1 MDDFAVTK
9 EMWLAWKQNPVTIH
23 FLTSLNTKREEI
35 KEALAEG
42 GGGKEGLDIH
52 IGRCMALKDTI
63 QYALHEF
70 DIIDREE
77 ETEDGN

>member
-1 MDDFAVTK
+1 MDEFAVTK

-23 FLTSLNTKREEI
+23 FLTSLNSKREEL
-35 KEALAEG
+35 KEGIAEG
-42 GGGKEGLDIH
+42 QAGNDIDLQ

-70 DIIDREE
+70 DVIDREE